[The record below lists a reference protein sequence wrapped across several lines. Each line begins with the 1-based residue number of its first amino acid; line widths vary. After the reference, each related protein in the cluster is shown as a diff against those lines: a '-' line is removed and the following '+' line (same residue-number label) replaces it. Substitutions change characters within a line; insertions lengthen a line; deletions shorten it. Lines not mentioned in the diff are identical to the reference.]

1 MATDTANGRWRPAG
15 GLTRD
20 HRLPSRQLDY
30 LLVECV
36 DAGLAGVL
44 FIVPL
49 ILGGRIALGQ
59 LVLVALTLWTAI
71 CWCLKQ
77 CLTPR
82 ATWVRSSAGPLL
94 LLALVLVAV
103 QLTPLPS
110 AWLKAISPNLAETLP
125 LWFSDADSTAAIGNW
140 STLSL
145 TPTATRDGF
154 VLLLAFVLLFLTTVQ
169 RIRHVE
175 DVERLLRWV
184 AIAALAMAAFGLV
197 QYFTANGKFF
207 WFYEHPFATT
217 GGLVVGSF
225 TNRNHFSHF
234 VVLGIGPLIWWVQ
247 TEIAGRSRK
256 SRTAPQR
263 PVYSLLSGDTR
274 AGLLAIG
281 LGIAVFAVLISL
293 SRGGTVAMF
302 AAVVVCLLILCHGS
316 LISRRTFLA
325 VSGIGLLIATSLC
338 VYGYELITQRFDE
351 LIGAVK
357 QFDTDG
363 RVALWRSDAK
373 AIADFPWTGTGLGS
387 HCEVC
392 PMYHHDASNAVD
404 VEYTHAESGY
414 VQVALESGLP
424 GLLLA
429 LTGIALCGFW
439 CSSSVCRTPDPR
451 LLMCLAGVA
460 GSLAANFVHAAVD
473 FVWYVPGLMVVVVVL
488 AACACRLWQL
498 GRQRR
503 GESTSP
509 LPIPRAGWLAAAAC
523 LALLGFFMVQNRLGA
538 TRAEPS
544 WHRCLTLSKDIAY
557 LDDADRLD
565 RLKALQE
572 NLSATLQWAPDNA
585 RAHARL
591 AAVHLALFDQPQEP
605 GIAPITAK
613 QLSDTVARD
622 PKLQSSA
629 DVNRWLSRAFPKRRR
644 HLDLALRHA
653 RQALALC
660 PLLGE
665 NYLFLAD
672 LSFLTEGSSPPDVEL
687 LSQAIKVRPHDG
699 LVLFAAGQNAALA
712 GEFDKAVELWRM
724 SARAG
729 PRHQER
735 LAKLLIPM
743 PQFPVAA
750 VIEIAQPDRQL
761 LQQMRRQYKKLARAD
776 ALYVL
781 NRHIAEVSQQRA
793 SGLQGMA
800 AAVCWLDAAE
810 AYKQLNEPGQSL
822 RCLQRAVASD
832 WSCFDARRQL
842 GTSLLELNE
851 FVDAEKHLRWCLR
864 RKPYDGRLRDQ
875 VKKAIDGRFRLGSR
889 GAGTKL

>member
-1 MATDTANGRWRPAG
+1 MATDTADGRRLPAE
-15 GLTRD
+15 GLTQDR
-20 HRLPSRQLDY
+20 RLPPRRLDS

-49 ILGGRIALGQ
+49 IMGGRIALGQ
-59 LVLVALTLWTAI
+59 LVLVALALWTAI

-77 CLTPR
+77 CLAPQ
-82 ATWVRSSAGPLL
+82 ASWVRSPAGPLL
-94 LLALVLVAV
+94 LLALALVAV
-103 QLTPLPS
+103 QLAPLPS
-110 AWLKAISPNLAETLP
+110 VWLKAISPNLAQTLP
-125 LWFSDADSTAAIGNW
+125 LWTSGADSTAAVDNW

-145 TPTATRDGF
+145 TPAATRDGF

-169 RIRHVE
+169 RVRHVE

-184 AIAALAMAAFGLV
+184 AVAALAMAAFGLV
-197 QYFTANGKFF
+197 QHFTANGKYF

-217 GGLVVGSF
+217 GGLAVGSF

-234 VVLGIGPLIWWVQ
+234 VVLGIGPLIWWLQ
-247 TEIAGRSRK
+247 TEIAA
-256 SRTAPQR
+256 RTPKPPPTPQR
-263 PVYSLLSGDTR
+263 LASSLLSGDTGV
-274 AGLLAIG
+274 GLLAIG
-281 LGIAVFAVLISL
+281 LGIAVFAVLMSL
-293 SRGGTVAMF
+293 SRGGTVSMC
-302 AAVVVCLLILCHGS
+302 AATVVCLLILCHGS
-316 LISRRTFLA
+316 LISRKTFLA
-325 VSGIGLLIATSLC
+325 VSGIGLLIAASLC
-338 VYGYELITQRFDE
+338 VYGYEMITQRFDE
-351 LIGAVK
+351 FVGAVR
-357 QFDTDG
+357 QFETNG

-373 AIADFPWTGTGLGS
+373 AIADFPIAGTGLGS
-387 HCEVC
+387 HREVC
-392 PMYHHDASNAVD
+392 PMYHHDASTAIN

-429 LTGIALCGFW
+429 LTGIGLCVFW
-439 CSSSVCRTPDPR
+439 CFSSVCRAPDTR
-451 LLMCLAGVA
+451 VLMCLAAVSA
-460 GSLAANFVHAAVD
+460 SLAANFLHAAVD
-473 FVWYVPGLMVVVVVL
+473 FVWYVPGLMAVVVVL

-503 GESTSP
+503 GESAAL
-509 LPIPRAGWLAAAAC
+509 LPIPRGGWLAATAC

-544 WHRCLTLSKDIAY
+544 WHRCLTLGRDIAH
-557 LDDADRLD
+557 LDDADRPG

-572 NLSATLQWAPDNA
+572 NLSATLQYAPDNA

-591 AAVHLALFDQPQEP
+591 ASVHLALFDQPQEP

-613 QLSDTVARD
+613 QLSDTVRRD
-622 PKLQSSA
+622 PQLQSSA
-629 DVNRWLSRAFPKRRR
+629 DVNRWISRAFPKRRR

-672 LSFLTEGSSPPDVEL
+672 LSFLAEEGLPPDVDL
-687 LSQAIKVRPHDG
+687 LGQAVKVRPHDG
-699 LVLFAAGQNAALA
+699 LVLFAAGQNAALS

-729 PRHQER
+729 PRHRER
-735 LAKLLIPM
+735 LAELLVPM

-750 VIEIAQPDRQL
+750 VIEIVQPDRQL
-761 LQQMRRQYKKLARAD
+761 LQRMRRQYKRLARSD
-776 ALYVL
+776 DLYVL
-781 NRHIAEVSQQRA
+781 NRHIAEVSEQRA
-793 SGLQGMA
+793 PGLPGMG

-810 AYKQLNEPGQSL
+810 AYKQLNEPGRSL
-822 RCLQRAVASD
+822 QCLQRAVDSD
-832 WSCFDARRQL
+832 WSCFDARRAL
-842 GTSLLELNE
+842 GTVLLERNE
-851 FVDAEKHLRWCLR
+851 FVQAEKHLRWCLR
-864 RKPYDGRLRDQ
+864 RKPHDGGLQGQVKRAIDGRLR
-875 VKKAIDGRFRLGSR
+875 LGSR
-889 GAGTKL
+889 AAGAKF